1 MCRAIVCGS
10 FFCSESMG
18 KRKFYVVWVGREPGI
33 YEEWDDCRE
42 QVEGFPGAR
51 YKAFDSQIAATV
63 AFRGDPSDAASV
75 IMAIADHNA
84 SRVHYK
90 GVTGT
95 ALFEEIPEIN
105 PDAIAVDGA
114 CAGNPGRMEYRGVD
128 VKSGIELFHV
138 GPLDDGTNNV
148 AEYLALVHALA
159 YLYRKGDGVTPVYSD
174 SRTARS
180 WVKNR
185 GCRTKL
191 ARTPRNGKIF
201 ELLARADVWIQ
212 THRTS
217 NPILRWD
224 TDSWGEIPAD
234 FGRK

>member
-1 MCRAIVCGS
+1 
-10 FFCSESMG
+10 MG

-33 YEEWDDCRE
+33 YEDWDDCRE

-51 YKAFDSQIAATV
+51 YKAFDSQLAATA
-63 AFRGDPSDAASV
+63 AFRGDPAEESS
-75 IMAIADHNA
+75 IIRAIADHNA
-84 SRVHYK
+84 ARAK
-90 GVTGT
+90 GAT
-95 ALFEEIPEIN
+95 LPSFDDIPEIN
-105 PDAIAVDGA
+105 QDAIAVDGA

-159 YLYRKGDGVTPVYSD
+159 YLYKKGDGETPVYSD

-180 WVKNR
+180 WVRNR

-191 ARTPRNGKIF
+191 VRTPRNGKIF
-201 ELLARADVWIQ
+201 EMLARADVWIQ
-212 THRTS
+212 THRPT
-217 NPILRWD
+217 NQVLRWD